1 MTETTT
7 PEITVPGVGAQLAQ
21 ARQAQGLSL
30 GEMARQLKLS
40 VKQVDALERDD
51 YSNFPGALWARGFL
65 RNYARSL
72 GLNADALIEKSGLAG
87 EVPGSIA
94 PGAGTP
100 LPADATR
107 ERRRTMYLIVAF
119 VVLGL
124 FVLGLL
130 GQRASKDRSHTSVQ
144 ANVMPTPAASI
155 APAALPPPPAAAS
168 PVASEVPSAAAQATE
183 PTAPGTATAPAPV
196 ITAPS
201 ANPASGSVAQTAT
214 TPAPSVAQTTSTPAP
229 TVAQTSVTPPSA
241 APSPAE
247 PAPTVAATATEVPS
261 TAPVAPKPR
270 TLRFTF
276 TQSVEVEVTDANG
289 VVLLAHLQAAGT
301 EKAVRG
307 VPPFSISVGNVHAV
321 RLVYRGREVDLMSRG
336 WNGVAKF
343 SLK

>member
-7 PEITVPGVGAQLAQ
+7 PEITAPGVGAQLSQ

-72 GLNADALIEKSGLAG
+72 GLDADALIEKSGLAG
-87 EVPGSIA
+87 EVPGSII

-100 LPADATR
+100 LPADTTR
-107 ERRRTMYLIVAF
+107 ERRRTVYLVIVF

-130 GQRASKDRSHTSVQ
+130 GQRASKDRSHASAPVTSPATSPAVP
-144 ANVMPTPAASI
+144 ASSPAPETPA
-155 APAALPPPPAAAS
+155 PPPPA
-168 PVASEVPSAAAQATE
+168 PVAATPPVGGEMPTASTQVTAPEVPKAPSAASVTTPANPVPPEIPQTGGAAQS
-183 PTAPGTATAPAPV
+183 APAPPV
-196 ITAPS
+196 VS
-201 ANPASGSVAQTAT
+201 
-214 TPAPSVAQTTSTPAP
+214 
-229 TVAQTSVTPPSA
+229 SA
-241 APSPAE
+241 APAAPATTE
-247 PAPTVAATATEVPS
+247 AAAPA
-261 TAPVAPKPR
+261 APKPR

-289 VVLLAHLQAAGT
+289 VVLLANLQAAGT

-307 VPPFSISVGNVHAV
+307 MPPFSISVGNVHAV
-321 RLVYRGREVDLMSRG
+321 RLVYRGREIDLMSRG